1 MARKTRKRRVYNK
14 TRQLDWLMWRMM
26 SEHKCAFCAKLL
38 LDGYDSKKVN
48 VTVHH
53 LEGSI
58 HTDDRSAPAPIVD
71 QVFAHS
77 SCHRAYHH
85 MERMLRDGK
94 NVDKVRFRSME
105 KNVAKERRRLER
117 LAA

>member
-1 MARKTRKRRVYNK
+1 MAKKTRKRRVYNR

-26 SEHKCAFCAKLL
+26 SEHKCCFCAELL
-38 LDGYDSKKVN
+38 LTGYDPKKVN

-58 HTDDRSAPAPIVD
+58 HTDDRSEPAPIAE

-85 MERMLRDGK
+85 MERMIADGK
-94 NVDKVRFRSME
+94 NVDMKRFKKME
-105 KNVAKERRRLER
+105 KNVAREQRRLER
-117 LAA
+117 MAA